1 MMWLR
6 SDQLISRRVV
16 ASKCPGADQGFT
28 TREQVHVAGEF
39 SALYA
44 YLGCAIQDS
53 AYYAFTRAVS
63 PYDSPTT
70 ALRLVFHRGRGYLLT
85 PRVAVQDAA
94 LSVRQYDPGFF

>member
-16 ASKCPGADQGFT
+16 ASKCPGADQGST

-53 AYYAFTRAVS
+53 AYYPFKRAVS
-63 PYDSPTT
+63 RQT